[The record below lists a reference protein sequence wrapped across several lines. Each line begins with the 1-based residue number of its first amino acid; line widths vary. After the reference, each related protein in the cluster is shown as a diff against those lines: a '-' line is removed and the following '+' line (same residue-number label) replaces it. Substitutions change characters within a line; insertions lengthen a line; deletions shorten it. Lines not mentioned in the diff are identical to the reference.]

1 MGVGKSPQR
10 THIADR
16 SEVDASRR
24 GLCIEIWVA
33 LAFAFAAVFGVAF
46 AFEGVFGKA
55 LAADLAERLLEAALE
70 AGLLKKYLN
79 YGQQGLQI
87 VDTLAQN

>member
-1 MGVGKSPQR
+1 MGESPQR

-24 GLCIEIWVA
+24 GLCIEIWVT
-33 LAFAFAAVFGVAF
+33 LAFAFEGVFGVAF

-55 LAADLAERLLEAALE
+55 VAADLAERLLEAALE
-70 AGLLKKYLN
+70 AGLLKGYLN
-79 YGQQGLQI
+79 AGRQGLQI